1 MHAGLQVITS
11 CKIVLAAKS
20 LHEDKDVQSL
30 CSLRVLGPVSFVSS
44 IAGEGK
50 VAVEAC
56 AQERVQNCAIFNT
69 RAHWQFS
76 VCRACTLG
84 FTGQSLG
91 GPLSLVGANAK
102 LFISSAAGNLP
113 RSAKSI
119 IFGIRKICM

>member
-44 IAGEGK
+44 IAGEVK

-56 AQERVQNCAIFNT
+56 AQEHVQNCAISTQELAGYFPSAGP
-69 RAHWQFS
+69 AHLALRGRVLEDHFLLSAQMRSFS
-76 VCRACTLG
+76 YQVLREICQDLP
-84 FTGQSLG
+84 SL
-91 GPLSLVGANAK
+91 
-102 LFISSAAGNLP
+102 
-113 RSAKSI
+113 
-119 IFGIRKICM
+119 